1 MRQLFRLA
9 FRPSLA
15 RRVVLALIAAFGLVF
30 AVLAA
35 REYWA
40 PATDELSVVDR
51 ALKNVGDG
59 FANAFDG
66 IPDETRAADVALAL
80 DTLLND
86 PELAPDDRLTAY
98 WKLLNASGEPVYS
111 SGAIDGMQFD
121 NAPGQFATLDGDGGT
136 PLAGRQLRVY
146 RSDTKPWSILIAI
159 ESPGNPTLLRWYFG
173 DMLES
178 LLIAFPLVL
187 VPILVAVLTGLR
199 PLRQLSRHLE
209 RRDVNE
215 LTPLGINPRQ
225 SELQPVVFAIDT
237 LLARLKAGV
246 EQEKAFVQDAAH
258 ELQTPLAGIST
269 QAHVLSVASSP
280 EERAQARQRMERIIE
295 RASHVVRQLLQ
306 LARLD
311 SRALAERSTVDLAQ
325 AVREKLMQSALP
337 ALSRHIEL
345 SLDAPESL
353 PLEIELPMFRS
364 ILDNLLD
371 NALRYVPAGG
381 HVHVDLQAAGGW
393 LSLRVADDGPGI
405 PPDERERVF
414 DRFYRVPGQDIPGS
428 GLGLAIARQ
437 AATQLG
443 GSLALG
449 PGLEGRGCGF
459 DVRLP
464 VAGTGPH
471 HPA

>member
-15 RRVVLALIAAFGLVF
+15 RRVVLALLAAFVLVF
-30 AVLAA
+30 TVLAA

-40 PATDELSVVDR
+40 IATDELSVVDR
-51 ALKNVGDG
+51 ALKNLGDG
-59 FANAFDG
+59 FAKSFDD
-66 IPDETRAADVALAL
+66 IEDETRAADVALVL
-80 DTLLND
+80 DTLIN
-86 PELAPDDRLTAY
+86 ETALAPDDRLTAY
-98 WKLLNASGEPVYS
+98 WKLLNGSGKPVYS
-111 SGAIDGMQFD
+111 SAAIAGMQFG
-121 NAPGQFATLDGDGGT
+121 NAPGQFATLDGAGA
-136 PLAGRQLRVY
+136 PQLAGQRLRVY
-146 RSDTKPWSILIAI
+146 RSDTRPWSILIAI
-159 ESPGNPTLLRWYFG
+159 PSPGNPTLLRWYFG

-199 PLRQLSRHLE
+199 PLRQLSQHLE
-209 RRDVNE
+209 RRDVND

-225 SELQPVVFAIDT
+225 AELQPVVIAMDT
-237 LLARLKAGV
+237 LLARLKASV

-258 ELQTPLAGIST
+258 ELQTPLAGISA
-269 QAHVLSVASSP
+269 QAHVLSVAGSP
-280 EERAQARQRMERIIE
+280 EERAQARQRMEQIIE

-311 SRALAERSTVDLAQ
+311 ARATTERGTVDLAQ

-337 ALSRHIEL
+337 ALSRQIEL

-353 PLEIELPMFRS
+353 LLEIDLPVFRS
-364 ILDNLLD
+364 LIDNLLD

-381 HVHVDLQAAGGW
+381 RVHVDLQAADGW

-405 PPDERERVF
+405 PPAERERVF
-414 DRFYRVPGQDIPGS
+414 DRFHRVPGQDIPGS

-437 AATQLG
+437 AATRLG
-443 GSLALG
+443 GNLALG

-464 VAGTGPH
+464 LAGTSPH
-471 HPA
+471 QPA